1 MNLHP
6 LKIYLITLVI
16 ACVVPAAYAQFDDV
30 YYNPDNYVPRRNAGT
45 TNYPSGNASYINND
59 ANASYYDDYDFY
71 YSSRIKRFYQPSFGS
86 GFGFY
91 DPYFVD
97 AHYYDSYYSQ
107 SDYYPGASIYYSYG
121 SSGCGGNSSYYPSH
135 HWGSSPHIQ
144 SIGDNIW
151 FASSSNHWGIS
162 DGCESYSDY
171 YNNYFNMGPSPVTNY
186 YGITNVHIVNINN
199 TSGRGTY
206 YGPRIVGT
214 SGTSPRGPLFNHQPV
229 QPVYASNSAD
239 LTQNNGTP
247 KETGPALNP
256 IRSNTP
262 TSVQPGIALAPEV
275 ASLGDAENP
284 KGVGKEIPIDVELNK
299 NERRPGSN
307 RPVFKP
313 ETERFNPSTSN
324 SNTSD
329 HPTADRPDSG
339 PSTPTSGKGSPR
351 TTPDHSGISS
361 EKGSNR
367 PSFQPSPGEVV
378 ERPRYTPPQR
388 SHEPSRSQGAD
399 DSRNTD
405 KPNYSKPLERIF
417 DSGSRSNDSG
427 RSNDKPSYSPPSRDN
442 SSGGSSRSSDS
453 GRSSSPS
460 SSSGSS
466 SSPRG
471 RG

>member
-6 LKIYLITLVI
+6 LKIILITLVI

-30 YYNPDNYVPRRNAGT
+30 YYNPDNYAPRRNAIT
-45 TNYPSGNASYINND
+45 TNASYIDND
-59 ANASYYDDYDFY
+59 AYASYYDDYDFY

-97 AHYYDSYYSQ
+97 THYYDPYYS
-107 SDYYPGASIYYSYG
+107 STDYYYPGASIYYSYG
-121 SSGCGGNSSYYPSH
+121 SSGCGGNSSYYPSN

-144 SIGDNIW
+144 SFADNIW
-151 FASSSNHWGIS
+151 YAPSSNHWGIS
-162 DGCESYSDY
+162 DGCSSYADY
-171 YNNYFNMGPSPVTNY
+171 YNNYFNFGPSPVTNY

-199 TSGRGTY
+199 TGGRGTY

-214 SGTSPRGPLFNHQPV
+214 SGTSPRGPILNHQPV
-229 QPVYASNSAD
+229 QPVYASNNAD

-247 KETGPALNP
+247 KESDPVLNP

-262 TSVQPGIALAPEV
+262 SSVQPGIVLAPEV
-275 ASLGDAENP
+275 VSNNNNAENP
-284 KGVGKEIPIDVELNK
+284 KGVGKDIPVDVELK
-299 NERRPGSN
+299 KSERRPGSN

-313 ETERFNPSTSN
+313 DTERFDQPS
-324 SNTSD
+324 
-329 HPTADRPDSG
+329 ADRPNSN
-339 PSTPTSGKGSPR
+339 PSAPTSGKGSTR
-351 TTPDHSGISS
+351 TSQDHSGVSP
-361 EKGSNR
+361 EKGSTR
-367 PSFQPSPGEVV
+367 PSFQPSSGEVA

-388 SHEPSRSQGAD
+388 SHEPSSSSQGGG

-405 KPNYSKPLERIF
+405 KPDYSKPLERIF

-427 RSNDKPSYSPPSRDN
+427 RSHDKPSYSPPSRDN

-460 SSSGSS
+460 SSSGGS